1 MVWVV
6 RPVGSGAEVR
16 GRGIPAWGAPPHTA
30 AGSPLVA
37 GSVPDSC
44 TGHHQGEVQL
54 PLLGAGGTAEGL
66 HTAPDTAGA
75 WLSWAGSGTPAGAVG
90 RVGHW
95 VVQQAGHRNRGTG
108 SYTRAVAAQEGLG
121 SVVAAVVVV
130 VGSSVEGM
138 EEPGRQEQVGTER
151 LVEGAAAG
159 SFGTAAV
166 EVVRN
171 LAGCIA
177 RLLAGSGH
185 LTVEA
190 QGGR

>member
-1 MVWVV
+1 MV
-6 RPVGSGAEVR
+6 RPVGSGAGVR
-16 GRGIPAWGAPPHTA
+16 GRGIPVSGAPPHTA

-54 PLLGAGGTAEGL
+54 PLLGAGGTAEVL
-66 HTAPDTAGA
+66 HTARGRAAA
-75 WLSWAGSGTPAGAVG
+75 WLSWAGLGSPAGAVG
-90 RVGHW
+90 RVGRW
-95 VVQQAGHRNRGTG
+95 VVPPAGHRNRGTG
-108 SYTRAVAAQEGLG
+108 SYTRVVAGREGLG
-121 SVVAAVVVV
+121 SVAAAVVVV

-138 EEPGRQEQVGTER
+138 EAPGRQGLVGMER
-151 LVEGAAAG
+151 LVVGAAAG

-171 LAGCIA
+171 LAGCTA

-185 LTVEA
+185 PTVEV